1 MRIFTKI
8 SIVFLTISF
17 CILLIPFVLQKEF
30 FLTSNFNLLIIICFA
45 VSLAMAIFS
54 LIKEKNGFSVVL
66 IFISSI
72 ILMSLL
78 LDTYDF
84 KKIIFAEKT
93 EEIPDSL
100 LINQNFNSQPTEK
113 QLLTEYSKVSGN
125 TAIAVL
131 ELNENYTVFLLS
143 ANKKTPPESSILEFD
158 YEISQFSSA
167 ELEARKSF
175 SAIIIFEN
183 KTDFSAK
190 IRQNSVSFFSNGQN
204 IGTQIFNSQ
213 FQTVE
218 TEKEKNIL
226 RKIMIK
232 IKII

>member
-1 MRIFTKI
+1 
-8 SIVFLTISF
+8 
-17 CILLIPFVLQKEF
+17 
-30 FLTSNFNLLIIICFA
+30 
-45 VSLAMAIFS
+45 
-54 LIKEKNGFSVVL
+54 
-66 IFISSI
+66 
-72 ILMSLL
+72 MSLL